1 MRRLRTHPSS
11 EAVPRPC
18 VRTLVAPLAASCHA
32 CARPCHTP
40 WVPLQPLESCGGGS
54 LAPLAGSMLAVPSAG
69 AGAVPSLVHINARGP
84 TSLASASIFTVAP
97 PLVNAYQRPVHFPR
111 LRVGVHN
118 RLPPRL
124 CTPTHEGST
133 SLLPSM
139 SPFLAPPLVR
149 TCQRARGVDFSLIRV
164 GVCSCHP
171 VPSFVQ
177 ANTQKIEF

>member
-1 MRRLRTHPSS
+1 METCRETILVKSIVGPGARERAMPTALYRTGIELH
-11 EAVPRPC
+11 EAA
-18 VRTLVAPLAASCHA
+18 LG
-32 CARPCHTP
+32 
-40 WVPLQPLESCGGGS
+40 GGGS
-54 LAPLAGSMLAVPSAG
+54 SAPLAGSMLAVPSAR
-69 AGAVPSLVHINARGP
+69 AGAVPSFVGINARGP
-84 TSLASASIFTVAP
+84 TDFPRIGVDVHSRAP
-97 PLVNAYQRPVHFPR
+97 PLVNAYQRPIHVPR

-133 SLLPSM
+133 SLLSVSPS
-139 SPFLAPPLVR
+139 LAPPLVR

-177 ANTQKIEF
+177 ANTQRIEF